1 MNFLKKKEL
10 NEKHIGVLTKFA
22 ALRGEI
28 LSGRI
33 PIKGKDSK
41 GCKPD
46 QFVNNYYR
54 MHDLIRGIYAYKD
67 AKFALSIMIKDTGM
81 YGNEITYFSPENWRI
96 NYKPPTDARG
106 KHDIKTLQN
115 CFSKNIPI
123 GVLRNLKHA
132 TNEVLGL
139 GKIID
144 EKNGIFSI
152 VPLILSLEDENNV
165 EHYTDAYY
173 DKKIQTGDYSAPDV
187 RTTAT
192 ARVGQAKF
200 KKLLLP
206 IYGSQCAFCG
216 FNLIDFLIAS
226 HIVPHSKDKKNRLN
240 PRNGFLLCRM
250 CDNAF
255 ERGYLKTF
263 PSLRISK
270 TKKLTA
276 NSNKAV
282 EAWLANINNKVTI
295 KDEKFIPLPKFI
307 NKRNRLLKE

>member
-115 CFSKNIPI
+115 CFSKNIPL

-132 TNEVLGL
+132 TNEVLWL

-173 DKKIQTGDYSAPDV
+173 DKKIQ
-187 RTTAT
+187 
-192 ARVGQAKF
+192 QEKF
-200 KKLLLP
+200 
-206 IYGSQCAFCG
+206 SQI
-216 FNLIDFLIAS
+216 ID
-226 HIVPHSKDKKNRLN
+226 VPHFVDSKQVGLIQLADFICFFLRKHIELSLGYVEPNYDEEIDKVNKWTDIILNQTIDNRYIY
-240 PRNGFLLCRM
+240 M
-250 CDNAF
+250 S
-255 ERGYLKTF
+255 RGRCECSELFYKYA
-263 PSLRISK
+263 P
-270 TKKLTA
+270 
-276 NSNKAV
+276 
-282 EAWLANINNKVTI
+282 TI
-295 KDEKFIPLPKFI
+295 FH
-307 NKRNRLLKE
+307 